1 MDETKDPIE
10 MTTANRGTDRHRKQ
24 FNGHSDPGPIDYRV
38 LVIGDDNKFVLETAA
53 AIFEHIGF
61 NVKKAAGGN
70 EALLSI
76 LAEQFDLLVTD
87 YDMPDLN
94 GYQLAIAAKD
104 DSPMTGILIMTG
116 LAQSDV
122 AAEFNSGLA
131 DVWLFKPFGID
142 AVQKFL
148 GNVNHKTGGRFLQY
162 GQ

>member
-1 MDETKDPIE
+1 MMNSQPLK
-10 MTTANRGTDRHRKQ
+10 
-24 FNGHSDPGPIDYRV
+24 
-38 LVIGDDNKFVLETAA
+38 VIVVDDNKFVLETVA

-61 NVKKAAGGN
+61 NVKKASGGN

-76 LAEQFDLLVTD
+76 LVEQFDLLVTD

-131 DVWLFKPFGID
+131 DGWLFKPFGID
-142 AVQKFL
+142 AVQNLL
-148 GNVNHKTGGRFLQY
+148 GNINHKTGGRFLQY